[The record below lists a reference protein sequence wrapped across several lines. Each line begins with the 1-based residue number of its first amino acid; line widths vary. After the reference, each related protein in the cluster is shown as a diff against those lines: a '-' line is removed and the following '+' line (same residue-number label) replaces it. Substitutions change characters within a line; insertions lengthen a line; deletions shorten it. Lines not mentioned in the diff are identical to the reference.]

1 MKSLNAYILEKIKPL
16 PQGSTGIIVFDI
28 DDTLLKVNPDAIH
41 IYKTVPGETEIALTT
56 NQYATDPDAADPNKK
71 KWFDYREFEDPV
83 LVYNS
88 IITGTPLMKNIRI
101 LDNYIKA
108 DYDFCF
114 LTARGCEDVIK
125 EAIDEFLKKVGIRA
139 GDAFK
144 KTFSAAV
151 GDMVKKYPGK
161 SDAEKKARVLRN
173 LCARYDN
180 VVFVDDDH
188 KNIHIAK
195 GLRMHNLKIIKAW
208 E

>member
-1 MKSLNAYILEKIKPL
+1 MKSLNSYILEKIKPL

-28 DDTLLKVNPDAIH
+28 DDTLLRVDPDAIH

-56 NQYATDPDAADPNKK
+56 NQYAIDPDAADPSKK

-101 LDNYIKA
+101 LDDYIKA

>member
-1 MKSLNAYILEKIKPL
+1 MKSLNTYIFEKIKPL

-41 IYKTVPGETEIALTT
+41 IYKTVPGESEIALTT
-56 NQYATDPDAADPNKK
+56 NQYAIDPDAADPNKK

>member
-1 MKSLNAYILEKIKPL
+1 MKSLNAYIFEKIKPL
-16 PQGSTGIIVFDI
+16 PKGSTGIIVFDI
-28 DDTLLKVNPDAIH
+28 DDTLLKVDPDAIH
-41 IYKTVPGETEIALTT
+41 IYKTVPGQEEIALTT
-56 NQYATDPDAADPNKK
+56 DQYATDPDAADPSKK
-71 KWFDYREFEDPV
+71 KWFDYREFEDPIR
-83 LVYNS
+83 VYDS

-101 LDNYIKA
+101 LDDYIKA

-139 GDAFK
+139 GGAFK

-161 SDAEKKARVLRN
+161 SDAEKKANVLRN

-180 VVFVDDDH
+180 VVFIDDDH
-188 KNIHIAK
+188 KNIRIAK
-195 GLRMHNLKIIKAW
+195 GLHMHNLKIIKAW

>member
-1 MKSLNAYILEKIKPL
+1 MKSLNTYIFEKIKPL

-41 IYKTVPGETEIALTT
+41 IYKTVPGEPEIALTT
-56 NQYATDPDAADPNKK
+56 NQYAIDPDAADPNKK